1 MFCLLPAETPT
12 DTDGFLSLTTN
23 NPNYYRKQNVK
34 DPLHCKHRVR
44 AFTPVTGPSHSPPP
58 TPSLSHRPLH
68 VTTHLS
74 GPGLPP
80 PPSRACLPLRWGPP
94 ARRRVSGDVLQ
105 GLSLQSCGR
114 EGQKQGFRLLTEP
127 RHNTKLQHH
136 FCKEGSRSR
145 NQDLPV
151 GTTAVSAT

>member
-1 MFCLLPAETPT
+1 MVFCHSQPIIPIITGNRMSRIHSTASTVS
-12 DTDGFLSLTTN
+12 GLSLLLLALLT
-23 NPNYYRKQNVK
+23 
-34 DPLHCKHRVR
+34 H
-44 AFTPVTGPSHSPPP
+44 PPP

>member
-1 MFCLLPAETPT
+1 MSRIHSTASTVS
-12 DTDGFLSLTTN
+12 GLSLLLLALLT
-23 NPNYYRKQNVK
+23 
-34 DPLHCKHRVR
+34 HH
-44 AFTPVTGPSHSPPP
+44 PP